1 MTRDDIIRMARE
13 AGLGHLPDNWGD
25 GWWQA
30 DRTEVIE
37 RFAAL
42 VAAAEREACAKVCES
57 MKPGKHAG
65 AKLWP
70 EDFANAIRAR
80 GNHD

>member
-1 MTRDDIIRMARE
+1 MSGA
-13 AGLGHLPDNWGD
+13 
-25 GWWQA
+25 
-30 DRTEVIE
+30 VI
-37 RFAAL
+37 
-42 VAAAEREACAKVCES
+42 AEREACAKVCES

-80 GNHD
+80 GNHDETQ